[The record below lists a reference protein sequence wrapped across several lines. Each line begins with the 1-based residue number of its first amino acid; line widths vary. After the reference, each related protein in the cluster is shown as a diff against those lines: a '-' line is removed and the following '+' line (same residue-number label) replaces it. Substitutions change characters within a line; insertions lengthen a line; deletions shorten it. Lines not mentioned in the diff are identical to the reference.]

1 MIYFAVKIIK
11 NLGYHLSQ
19 LIYLKFVTN
28 IENSWQG
35 VAYYFKKE
43 TMTDFGII
51 LDGIFPM
58 IYVEK

>member
-28 IENSWQG
+28 IENS
-35 VAYYFKKE
+35 
-43 TMTDFGII
+43 
-51 LDGIFPM
+51 
-58 IYVEK
+58 